1 MAWTV
6 EDKNVTLNGVAHSS
20 VTKQMIIDKAKELG
34 YKTFIVL
41 LDGEELSEDAE
52 FPITEGAIE
61 IQPHNV
67 AA

>member
-1 MAWTV
+1 
-6 EDKNVTLNGVAHSS
+6 
-20 VTKQMIIDKAKELG
+20 MIIDKAKELG